1 MPRTALKVVSILA
14 LGLSL
19 AAPSVRAQGDTRT
32 HEVYVS
38 VLDRQGTPV
47 RGLEAA
53 DFTVREDGTPREVL
67 SAKPADAPLQVAL
80 LIDDS
85 EASRSATIDL
95 REGLAAFLERL
106 HGKGQVA
113 LITTGERPT
122 VQSTYSDDTEALKKS
137 VNRIFPRQ
145 GSGAYLLDAI
155 YDASRAL
162 ARRQVERPAIVAITF
177 EGVEYSNRYYQP
189 VLEELQ
195 KSGAT
200 LHVLQ
205 VGTPSS
211 SLSDEMR
218 NRNIVIADG
227 TERTGGRRDQ
237 VLSVNGLPDRL
248 KQVADELTGQY
259 VVTYA
264 RPEKLIPPERLEVGT
279 TRQDLTVRAP
289 RRLADR

>member
-1 MPRTALKVVSILA
+1 MARTFLRMGALLA
-14 LGLSL
+14 IGVFS
-19 AAPSVRAQGDTRT
+19 AAASAGAQGDART
-32 HEVYVS
+32 HQVYVS
-38 VLDRQGTPV
+38 VLDRQGNPV
-47 RGLEAA
+47 PGLEAS

-67 SAKPADAPLQVAL
+67 RAKPADAPLQVAL
-80 LIDDS
+80 LVDDS
-85 EASRSATIDL
+85 EASRSATVDL

-122 VQSTYSDDTEALKKS
+122 VLSTYSEDTEALKKS

-162 ARRQVERPAIVAITF
+162 ARREAERAAIVAITF

-195 KSGAT
+195 KSGAA

-259 VVTYA
+259 LVTYA
-264 RPEKLIPPERLEVGT
+264 RPEKLIPPEQLEIGT
-279 TRQDLTVRAP
+279 TRGDLTVRAP